1 MNNILQHITEFADRA
16 HGEQLRKY
24 APDRYIVHPIRVME
38 TLKIYTSDIS
48 VLAAALLHDVLED
61 TPVTAGEMRKFL
73 NIYLNEDETERT
85 VDLVIELT
93 DVYIK
98 KNYPLLNRRTRK
110 EKELQRLIRISP
122 DAQTIKYADIMDNAQ
137 EISAGDGDFARV
149 YLREV
154 RQILLK
160 LNRGN
165 SELREKALVVVDAA
179 LVALKSK

>member
-1 MNNILQHITEFADRA
+1 M
-16 HGEQLRKY
+16 
-24 APDRYIVHPIRVME
+24 
-38 TLKIYTSDIS
+38 
-48 VLAAALLHDVLED
+48 
-61 TPVTAGEMRKFL
+61 
-73 NIYLNEDETERT
+73 
-85 VDLVIELT
+85 IELT